1 MLRLFSVL
9 QSDRRKLKGHRT
21 SRPDYYRYKHRGR
34 FPRQGLTLAEEY
46 MFQVYWLRQPY
57 AVLFDL
63 LRLHRVKPW
72 DVSVSPLLDG
82 LMHEMKQ
89 RGFIDFSVSGTALLS
104 SAILLRMK
112 SELVLKMEEPPKP
125 LVERPTDYVPPPLAF
140 PLRYEATTTSLDM
153 VLKELLE
160 VLRVERSLPQTLE
173 QLAARTPEV
182 FEQMDDFQRHIEEHI
197 EALHKRLVLETGKA
211 HGTRL
216 SFLGLLVKRT
226 ILEAVQ
232 LFLMLL
238 FLVAQGRVGLYQAE
252 EFADIMIELRT
263 DDEEPVPEKNVT
275 AD

>member
-1 MLRLFSVL
+1 LE
-9 QSDRRKLKGHRT
+9 KAIEG
-21 SRPDYYRYKHRGR
+21 SRED
-34 FPRQGLTLAEEY
+34 A
-46 MFQVYWLRQPY
+46 YWLKQPY

-63 LRLHRVKPW
+63 LRLQRVKPW
-72 DVSVSPLLDG
+72 DISLSPLLEG
-82 LMHEMKQ
+82 LMREMKQ

-112 SELVLKMEEPPKP
+112 SELVLKMEEPPRP
-125 LVERPTDYVPPPLAF
+125 PVERPTDYVPPPLAF

-197 EALHKRLVLETGKA
+197 EALYKRLALEAGKI
-211 HGTRL
+211 HGAKL
-216 SFLGLLVKRT
+216 SFLGLLIKRT
-226 ILEAVQ
+226 VLEAVQ

-238 FLVAQGRVGLYQAE
+238 FLTVQGRVGLHQSE
-252 EFADIMIELRT
+252 EFADIMIELKT
-263 DDEEPVPEKNVT
+263 DQQESVLEKNISEE
-275 AD
+275 

>member
-1 MLRLFSVL
+1 LEKAVE
-9 QSDRRKLKGHRT
+9 G
-21 SRPDYYRYKHRGR
+21 SRED
-34 FPRQGLTLAEEY
+34 A
-46 MFQVYWLRQPY
+46 YWLRQPY

-63 LRLHRVKPW
+63 LRLQRVKPW
-72 DVSVSPLLDG
+72 DVSLSPLLDG
-82 LMHEMKQ
+82 LMREMKQ

-112 SELVLKMEEPPKP
+112 SELVLKMEEPPRP
-125 LVERPTDYVPPPLAF
+125 PVERPTDYVPPPLAF

-197 EALHKRLVLETGKA
+197 EALYKRLALEAGKI
-211 HGTRL
+211 HGAKL
-216 SFLGLLVKRT
+216 SFLGLLIKRT
-226 ILEAVQ
+226 VLEAVQ

-238 FLVAQGRVGLYQAE
+238 FLTVQGRVGLHQSE
-252 EFADIMIELRT
+252 EFADIMIELKT
-263 DDEEPVPEKNVT
+263 DQQESVLEKNISEE
-275 AD
+275 

>member
-1 MLRLFSVL
+1 LE
-9 QSDRRKLKGHRT
+9 KAAEG
-21 SRPDYYRYKHRGR
+21 SRED
-34 FPRQGLTLAEEY
+34 A
-46 MFQVYWLRQPY
+46 YWLRQPY

-63 LRLHRVKPW
+63 LRLQRVKPW
-72 DVSVSPLLDG
+72 DVSLSPLLDG
-82 LMHEMKQ
+82 LMREMKQ

-112 SELVLKMEEPPKP
+112 SELVLKMEEPPRP
-125 LVERPTDYVPPPLAF
+125 PVERPTDYVPPPLAF

-197 EALHKRLVLETGKA
+197 EALYKRLALEAGKI
-211 HGTRL
+211 HGAKL
-216 SFLGLLVKRT
+216 SFLGLLIKRT
-226 ILEAVQ
+226 VLEAVQ

-238 FLVAQGRVGLYQAE
+238 FLTVQGRVGLHQSE
-252 EFADIMIELRT
+252 EFADIMIELKT
-263 DDEEPVPEKNVT
+263 DQQESVLEKNISEE
-275 AD
+275 

>member
-1 MLRLFSVL
+1 LEKTV
-9 QSDRRKLKGHRT
+9 QG
-21 SRPDYYRYKHRGR
+21 SRED
-34 FPRQGLTLAEEY
+34 A
-46 MFQVYWLRQPY
+46 YWLRQPY

-63 LRLHRVKPW
+63 LRLHRVRPW
-72 DVSVSPLLDG
+72 DVSLSPLLDG

-125 LVERPTDYVPPPLAF
+125 PVERPTDYVPPPLAF